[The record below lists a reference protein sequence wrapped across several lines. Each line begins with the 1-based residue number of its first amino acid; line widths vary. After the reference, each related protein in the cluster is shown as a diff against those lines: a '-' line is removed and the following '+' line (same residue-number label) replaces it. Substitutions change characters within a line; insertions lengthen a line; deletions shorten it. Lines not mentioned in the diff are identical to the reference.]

1 MTTVPIG
8 PASCATAAVSH
19 PSTPRM
25 RPVTRSMR
33 PRGAPMLVSQ
43 PDGPEEV
50 DRVWDERDHDQEHR
64 QDDRPQRDHA
74 GDGRGRTAWPAA
86 PGAQVLIDRAECG
99 DDDHPYE
106 DGRGDRRQV
115 DPDRR
120 EDGTDQER
128 GEHTPAD
135 RCKALQPCG
144 HELVA
149 RHVDRRRRVRPG
161 LGGRSRACHSIPAV
175 GLARRSVHLPDRPR
189 THAR

>member
-1 MTTVPIG
+1 MFVRNAWYVAAWDHEIG
-8 PASCATAAVSH
+8 
-19 PSTPRM
+19 RNLL
-25 RPVTRSMR
+25 RRIILDEPV
-33 PRGAPMLVSQ
+33 
-43 PDGPEEV
+43 
-50 DRVWDERDHDQEHR
+50 
-64 QDDRPQRDHA
+64 
-74 GDGRGRTAWPAA
+74 
-86 PGAQVLIDRAECG
+86 VL
-99 DDDHPYE
+99 Y
-106 DGRGDRRQV
+106 
-115 DPDRR
+115 RR